1 MKTIYCTGVFIFLQ
15 VADTARLVKDVHTSL
30 TLLGKRSSDADKSV
44 AMLAQCQEQIL
55 TLEDSKPLEI
65 TLDGAKQ
72 AVVKYAGSYILE
84 FNELRSHLDDGCEV
98 LQQVLATDVPGPQ
111 IKINVGQLEAQK
123 RKEIVDVATQM
134 AEQWSKEDK
143 KEVAREKS
151 DEALGNL
158 INGNCQLCNKFTK

>member
-1 MKTIYCTGVFIFLQ
+1 MVQHGATWCNVVQHGATWCNFVQHGATWCKVVQ
-15 VADTARLVKDVHTSL
+15 
-30 TLLGKRSSDADKSV
+30 
-44 AMLAQCQEQIL
+44 
-55 TLEDSKPLEI
+55 
-65 TLDGAKQ
+65 DG
-72 AVVKYAGSYILE
+72 
-84 FNELRSHLDDGCEV
+84 
-98 LQQVLATDVPGPQ
+98 TDVPGPQ

>member
-1 MKTIYCTGVFIFLQ
+1 MSTYIF
-15 VADTARLVKDVHTSL
+15 DFFK
-30 TLLGKRSSDADKSV
+30 
-44 AMLAQCQEQIL
+44 
-55 TLEDSKPLEI
+55 
-65 TLDGAKQ
+65 
-72 AVVKYAGSYILE
+72 
-84 FNELRSHLDDGCEV
+84 GCEV

-151 DEALGNL
+151 DEALANL
-158 INGNCQLCNKFTK
+158 INGNIL